1 MISDAGAVKVTTQR
15 ECGGS
20 LSELCSLKMQQ
31 ADEHVVLA

>member
-15 ECGGS
+15 ERGCS
-20 LSELCSLKMQQ
+20 HSELHSLKMQQ